1 MEFNKPVSNPM
12 LVGAMELIKAEDSP
26 EHRNMFIGEMVKAHF
41 LAPAVIMPAPEEGP
55 AGELR
60 LVPGSQIQFPMLSTQ
75 DGKYFFMAFTDRME
89 WNKWKE
95 SEGKHTFSVTFDDLA
110 GMLLKKDS
118 QGKVSPALGFVINP
132 FGANMIIPREMV
144 AGLIAAR
151 QAQNGQGGPNGQP
164 SGQPAPNH

>member
-12 LVGAMELIKAEDSP
+12 LVGTMELLKAEDSP
-26 EHRNMFIGEMVKAHF
+26 EHRNMFLAEMVKAHF
-41 LAPAVIMPAPEEGP
+41 LAPAVITPIPEEGN

-60 LVPGSQIQFPMLSTQ
+60 LVPGSQVQFPMLSTR
-75 DGKYFFMAFTDRME
+75 DGKCFFMAFTDKME
-89 WNKWKE
+89 WNKWTE
-95 SEGKHTFSVTFDDLA
+95 SEGKHTFAVTFDDLA

-132 FGANMIIPREMV
+132 FGANMIIHREMV

-164 SGQPAPNH
+164 APNH